1 VVCTAAGAEYS
12 KPLTRGYS
20 LFGGGEL
27 RGRAYHEESDFNSVA
42 AEVRFGAALNTGINQ
57 FRATASYLNFDQQG
71 AAPGDPQ
78 PTNDRRMGGVALDW
92 RRALDPKTQVGAAI
106 QVNRIKF
113 PENSI
118 EDFNQVFVSASW
130 LKSFERPGVPML
142 YLTGFLS
149 DDRAINDFGDG
160 TSKSKN
166 LAGVRSYLQY
176 SVSNK
181 VQLYNALGVIVRHDK
196 DSFARST
203 VVEKGRDT
211 YGEATFG
218 VAWQF
223 RDRCAL
229 RLQYAF
235 SHNSSNIDIYDFN
248 RHEVSST
255 IRCDTF

>member
-1 VVCTAAGAEYS
+1 MQGGMGAEYS

-20 LFGGGEL
+20 VFAGGQL
-27 RGRAYHEESDFNSVA
+27 SGRAYHEESDFNSVA
-42 AEVRFGAALNTGINQ
+42 AEVRFGGTLNSGANQ
-57 FRATASYLNFDQQG
+57 WRATASYLNFDQQG

-78 PTNDRRMGGVALDW
+78 PTNDRRMGGLSLDW

-106 QVNRIKF
+106 QLNKIKF

-118 EDFNQVFVSASW
+118 EDFDQIFVSASW
-130 LKSFERPGVPML
+130 LKSFERAGVPML
-142 YLTGFLS
+142 YLTGFFS
-149 DDRAINDFGDG
+149 DDRAKNEFADG
-160 TSKSKN
+160 TTKSKN
-166 LAGVRSYLQY
+166 LVGARSYLQY

-181 VQLYNALGVIVRHDK
+181 VQLYNALGVIARRDK

-203 VVEKGRDT
+203 VVEKGKDT
-211 YGEATFG
+211 YAEASFG
-218 VAWQF
+218 VSWQF
-223 RDRCAL
+223 RERCAL

-255 IRCDTF
+255 IRCDAF